1 MSAIRVQI
9 RERTVKDVKIGTH
22 TYSMEEAQ
30 QIYADLSVALG
41 KPQFEYGACENRYSH
56 GPHLVN
62 GRTFCRGLSFDQ
74 T

>member
-1 MSAIRVQI
+1 MSAVRVQI
-9 RERTVKDVKIGTH
+9 RERTVKDVRIGTH

-41 KPQFEYGACENRYSH
+41 KPQFEYAGCGNRYSH
-56 GPHLVN
+56 GPHLE
-62 GRTFCRGLSFDQ
+62 GTRYCLGHSFDQ